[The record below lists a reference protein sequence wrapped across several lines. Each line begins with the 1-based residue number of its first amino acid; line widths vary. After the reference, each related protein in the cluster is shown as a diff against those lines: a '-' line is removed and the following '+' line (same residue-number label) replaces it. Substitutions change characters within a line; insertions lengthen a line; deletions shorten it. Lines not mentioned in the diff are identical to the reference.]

1 MLSSSPNEL
10 PYVAL
15 AVLAGGNIRVGLED
29 NIYLKRGVLATNE
42 ELVEKAVQTALG
54 MGCSIMGPQDVRD
67 KMKLVKRWG

>member
-1 MLSSSPNEL
+1 M
-10 PYVAL
+10 

-42 ELVEKAVQTALG
+42 ELVEKAVQTAKG
-54 MGCSIMGPQDVRD
+54 MGCSIMGPQDVRN

>member
-1 MLSSSPNEL
+1 M

-42 ELVEKAVQTALG
+42 ELVEKAVQTAQG
-54 MGCSIMGPQDVRD
+54 MGCIIMGPQDVRD

>member
-1 MLSSSPNEL
+1 MGSEMCIRDR
-10 PYVAL
+10 
-15 AVLAGGNIRVGLED
+15 GGNIRVGLED

-42 ELVEKAVQTALG
+42 ELVEKAVQTAQG